1 MLTQIPQ
8 RDLHLNV
15 FFNEGGLGDHIAKL
29 PAIKYLSSFDHLK
42 LHIAVPDYFVELAKE
57 LLPEIQ
63 DKRAYYTFSE
73 IKDQVPSRGWEW
85 NRPGV
90 ESRSANVVTAL
101 GFHPVNQAFSLLCD
115 VDPCFVSL
123 EDKSYIRYTP
133 NQDPKQRAQLAPANP
148 YIVLTPNF
156 TAEVR
161 ALPGH
166 IINKLIE
173 RFEDLAYDIVLLG
186 STEAK
191 TGANENIAAAGPA
204 DIDTSYPGV
213 VDLRDKTS
221 LIEALEIMD
230 SAACVIGLDNGL
242 LHLAGCTA
250 TPIVGLYTNVAAELR
265 EPYRADVRGRW
276 IGIQANGCNACQS
289 SCKFDFTHDFRK
301 CYFGPNKKCNEQFSV
316 DTIIRI
322 ALGLING

>member
-1 MLTQIPQ
+1 M
-8 RDLHLNV
+8 
-15 FFNEGGLGDHIAKL
+15 
-29 PAIKYLSSFDHLK
+29 
-42 LHIAVPDYFVELAKE
+42 
-57 LLPEIQ
+57 
-63 DKRAYYTFSE
+63 
-73 IKDQVPSRGWEW
+73 
-85 NRPGV
+85 
-90 ESRSANVVTAL
+90 
-101 GFHPVNQAFSLLCD
+101 LCD
-115 VDPCFVSL
+115 VDPCFISL

-133 NQDPKQRAQLAPANP
+133 SKGPKLSP

-173 RFEDLAYDIVLLG
+173 RFEDLAYGIVLLG

-204 DIDTSYPGV
+204 EIDASYPGV

-221 LIEALEIMD
+221 LIEALGVMD

-276 IGIQANGCNACQS
+276 VGIQASGCDSCQS
-289 SCKFDFTHDFRK
+289 SCKFDFTHDFRT
-301 CYFGPNKKCNEQFSV
+301 CYFGPNKKCNEQFNV
-316 DTIIRI
+316 DIIVQI